1 MPSLRGRVLTDVPAL
16 DPAKVVSVG
25 FLISDKQAG
34 PFKLEVAWIK
44 ASPRGGK

>member
-1 MPSLRGRVLTDVPAL
+1 MLSSEPPL
-16 DPAKVVSVG
+16 DASKVTSVG

-44 ASPRGGK
+44 ALSSSER